1 MDLEQLYLRLPTRL
15 QNVVVSA
22 QGYRIQ
28 RSRYGGAFQDQ
39 LAGYESRSSW
49 DRERIIEYRDRRLQA
64 FVRHAVET
72 VPYYRDLFSRLNL
85 TADDIRRLEDLEQLP
100 VLTKQ
105 TVQEQVARFRSEAY
119 RGQSLQM
126 HHTSGSTGAGL
137 QFPVTL
143 ESQHE
148 QWGVWWRY
156 RRWHGLHRNEWC
168 LYFGGRSVVPL
179 SQRRP
184 PYWRTNRPG
193 RQLMFSAYHLS
204 DQTIADY
211 LAEMKRSGA
220 RWIHGY
226 PSVVTFVAEQAL
238 RLGVKLPIR
247 WITTGAESLL
257 PHQKQIVRRAFG
269 VSPIEHY
276 GMAEGVA
283 NISECPHGGLHV
295 DEDYAAVEFLPGTSG
310 AARVIGTNFTNP
322 AFPLLRY
329 DVGDLATPSSDV
341 CPCGRPGRLV
351 ECIDGRQEDCVVTR
365 SGCRLGRLDH
375 IFKDCVRVREA
386 QIRQN
391 QPGHVTIWIVT
402 AEGYGRADEEAL
414 TREIVKRV
422 GDDLTFEIE
431 HVDSIP
437 RTRSGKLRF
446 VVSNLSAE
454 AA

>member
-1 MDLEQLYLRLPTRL
+1 MDLEQLYLRLPTGL

-28 RSRYGGAFQDQ
+28 RTRYGRAFEEQ

-49 DRERIIEYRDRRLQA
+49 DCEQVQAYRDQRLQA
-64 FVRHAVET
+64 FVRHAVAT
-72 VPYYRDLFSRLNL
+72 VPYYRDLFARMHLK
-85 TADDIRRLEDLEQLP
+85 ADDIRSLDDLEQLP

-105 TVQEQVARFRSEAY
+105 TVQEQVQRFRSETYA
-119 RGQSLQM
+119 GQSLQM

-148 QWGVWWRY
+148 QWAVWWRY
-156 RRWHGLHRNEWC
+156 RRWHGLQRDEWC

-204 DQTIADY
+204 DQTIAGY
-211 LAEMKRSGA
+211 LAEMQRSGA

-238 RLGVKLPIR
+238 RLGLRLPVR

-257 PHQKQIVRRAFG
+257 PHQKQIVKRAFG
-269 VSPIEHY
+269 VEPIEHY

-283 NISECPHGGLHV
+283 NISQCPHGGLHV
-295 DEDYAAVEFLPGTSG
+295 DEDYSAVEFLPGEAG
-310 AARVIGTNFTNP
+310 AARV
-322 AFPLLRY
+322 
-329 DVGDLATPSSDV
+329 
-341 CPCGRPGRLV
+341 
-351 ECIDGRQEDCVVTR
+351 
-365 SGCRLGRLDH
+365 
-375 IFKDCVRVREA
+375 
-386 QIRQN
+386 
-391 QPGHVTIWIVT
+391 
-402 AEGYGRADEEAL
+402 
-414 TREIVKRV
+414 
-422 GDDLTFEIE
+422 
-431 HVDSIP
+431 
-437 RTRSGKLRF
+437 
-446 VVSNLSAE
+446 
-454 AA
+454 